1 MIRVLACQSNTMYP
15 DCSDSAGATS
25 RIFLTPAF
33 MTKSNILFSRFSGLA
48 LALSVMAG
56 FPVASPAQPGPA
68 ATRIVTLDRI
78 VAVIGDEVITERELS
93 ARVDYAY
100 RQLKRHGTPPPP
112 RKDLEEQLLERVI
125 NDRVQMQFAKENGV
139 RVDDTELDRALVRIA
154 EQNKISLSQMRQTL
168 ESDGV
173 PFSKFREDIRGE
185 ILLSRLREREVAQ
198 KIVITDAEIDAFL
211 KTQLGGK
218 DIRDELN
225 VSHILVSVPENA
237 SPEQLARRR
246 SRAEE
251 ALSRI
256 RSAADFRQVAATHS
270 DAPEALQGG
279 ELGWRSANRLPAL
292 FLEALQAMKPGEVS
306 ALLRSAN
313 GFHILRL
320 NDRRGGALPAK
331 VEQTHARHILIKTN
345 ELVSET
351 EARNRL
357 IALRERLQNKAD
369 FAELARVHSE
379 DTSATRAGDLGWLS
393 PGDTVPEFERAMDAL
408 KPGELSEP
416 VRSPF
421 GWHLIQVVERRTQDV
436 SKDAQRL
443 QARQVLRERKTDEAY
458 QEWIRQLRDRSF
470 VERRLDLQG

>member
-1 MIRVLACQSNTMYP
+1 M
-15 DCSDSAGATS
+15 
-25 RIFLTPAF
+25 
-33 MTKSNILFSRFSGLA
+33 
-48 LALSVMAG
+48 
-56 FPVASPAQPGPA
+56 
-68 ATRIVTLDRI
+68 
-78 VAVIGDEVITERELS
+78 
-93 ARVDYAY
+93 
-100 RQLKRHGTPPPP
+100 
-112 RKDLEEQLLERVI
+112 
-125 NDRVQMQFAKENGV
+125 
-139 RVDDTELDRALVRIA
+139 
-154 EQNKISLSQMRQTL
+154 
-168 ESDGV
+168 
-173 PFSKFREDIRGE
+173 
-185 ILLSRLREREVAQ
+185 
-198 KIVITDAEIDAFL
+198 ITDAEIDAFL

-256 RSAADFRQVAATHS
+256 SSGADFRQVAATHS

-292 FLEALQAMKPGEVS
+292 FLEALQAMKRGEVS

-313 GFHILRL
+313 GFHIIRL

-331 VEQTHARHILIKTN
+331 VEQTHSRHILIKTN

-421 GWHLIQVVERRTQDV
+421 GWHLIQVVERRTKDV